1 MKKSLILTLG
11 GVALSASLLLT
22 GCSTGGA
29 PSGDKAP
36 AAAEKP
42 AAKPTPKSTTAKF
55 GEVFKYDDGVSVS
68 VSAPVAFKPGQY
80 AAGADQAQ
88 NIMLTFT
95 IVNGSTKNL
104 NPVALPKVSSA
115 GTEGS
120 AVFDAANTTLA
131 AFAPTTVILP
141 GGKSSW
147 TQGFSVADAT
157 KLIVQFS
164 PAPFTYDDAIF
175 TNTQ

>member
-1 MKKSLILTLG
+1 MKKSFVLTLG
-11 GVALSASLLLT
+11 GAALATSLLLT

-36 AAAEKP
+36 AAASTP
-42 AAKPTPKSTTAKF
+42 AAKATPKSTTAKF
-55 GEVFKYDDGVSVS
+55 GEVYKYDDGVTIS

-88 NIMLTFT
+88 NIMMTFT
-95 IVNGSTKNL
+95 IVNGSAKNL
-104 NPVALPKVSSA
+104 NPLAFPKVSSA
-115 GTEGS
+115 SVEAS
-120 AVFDAANTTLA
+120 SVFDSENTALVG
-131 AFAPTTVILP
+131 FAPTTVILP
-141 GGKSSW
+141 GGKSTW
-147 TQGFSVADAT
+147 TEGFSVADAT

-164 PAPFTYDDAIF
+164 PAPFKYDDAIF